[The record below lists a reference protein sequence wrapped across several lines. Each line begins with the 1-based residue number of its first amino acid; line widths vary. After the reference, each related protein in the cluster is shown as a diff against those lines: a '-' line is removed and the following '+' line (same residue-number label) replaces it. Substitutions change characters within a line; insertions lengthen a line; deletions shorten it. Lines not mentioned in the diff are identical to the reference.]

1 MPISITEVQNGM
13 GLVVDG
19 QVYRVVEYHH
29 VKPAKGSAFVR
40 IKLRHLKNESV
51 LERTYRTAEKLE
63 DADLEERKLNY
74 LYAAGDTFHFMDH
87 STYEEVAV
95 SQELLGDGIKFL
107 KDNLEVTGIFYNDQI
122 QTVSLPNF
130 IIFQITES
138 EAGIRGDSTKSGTK
152 PAKIE
157 TGATIQV
164 PLFIN
169 AGDWVKIDTRD
180 GGYVER
186 VQK

>member
-1 MPISITEVQNGM
+1 MAISITEIQNGM

-19 QVYRVVEYHH
+19 QVYRVIEYHH
-29 VKPAKGSAFVR
+29 DKPAKGSAFVR
-40 IKLRHLKNESV
+40 VKLKHLKNENV
-51 LERTYRTAEKLE
+51 LERTYRTAEKLD
-63 DADLEERKLNY
+63 DAELEERSLNY
-74 LYAAGDTFHFMDH
+74 LYAAGDTYHFMDH
-87 STYEEVAV
+87 SSYEEIEV
-95 SQELLGDGIKFL
+95 SKDLLSDGTQFL

-122 QTVSLPNF
+122 QKVILPNF
-130 IIFQITES
+130 IIVKIIES
-138 EAGIRGDSTKSGTK
+138 ETGIRGDSTKAGTK
-152 PAKIE
+152 PVKIE

-169 AGDWVKIDTRD
+169 TDDWVKIDTRT